1 LLAGRID
8 FVSDSILYGDGRID
22 RGEPREAAMTQYLP
36 PPACIVKVGEGRG
49 FIVEYRVK
57 FRHPKSR
64 LKQTRKSGLRTTGH
78 VKNRLVVTAA
88 HCLPKL
94 PPSHA
99 GAYSSDRTYDLLGS
113 LDGTKNGVWAECLFV
128 NPVADI
134 AVLGCPDDQE
144 LGDQADLYNQLAD
157 AAPSLRIGTA
167 RTGRG
172 WVLSLDGKWIRTSLE
187 IFSGLGGVSLSI
199 DPTLPGMSGSPVL
212 NDAGRAVAVAVIGC
226 ETESKSGKLQNER
239 AGPQPI
245 LSLELPGWLLR
256 GN

>member
-1 LLAGRID
+1 
-8 FVSDSILYGDGRID
+8 
-22 RGEPREAAMTQYLP
+22 MTQYLP

-113 LDGTKNGVWAECLFV
+113 LDGTKGLIIPRSWVRV
-128 NPVADI
+128 P
-134 AVLGCPDDQE
+134 PP
-144 LGDQADLYNQLAD
+144 
-157 AAPSLRIGTA
+157 APSIL
-167 RTGRG
+167 
-172 WVLSLDGKWIRTSLE
+172 
-187 IFSGLGGVSLSI
+187 FSPRDSQFKICVTKRL
-199 DPTLPGMSGSPVL
+199 
-212 NDAGRAVAVAVIGC
+212 
-226 ETESKSGKLQNER
+226 
-239 AGPQPI
+239 
-245 LSLELPGWLLR
+245 
-256 GN
+256 